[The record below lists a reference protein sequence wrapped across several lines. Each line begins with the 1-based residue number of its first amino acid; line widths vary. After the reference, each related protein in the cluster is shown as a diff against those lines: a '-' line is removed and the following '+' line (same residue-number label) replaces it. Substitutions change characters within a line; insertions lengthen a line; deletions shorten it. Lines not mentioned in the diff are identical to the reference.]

1 MSSVILTPP
10 LLRNAVTW
18 RSVMISRPAT
28 LRRDKFALL
37 IEQEQNARVPFEDIA
52 VIVLNHAE
60 ITLTHS
66 VLSACGEY
74 GIGVFSSG
82 PTHHPNGVFLPFLPH
97 SRATRMLRLQLALG
111 KPTAKRAWQTIIQA
125 KIQNQANCLK
135 LAEQSGVDKLESM
148 ARRVRS
154 GDPDNLESQA
164 SAFYF
169 RALFGNDFHRGQP
182 RWINASLDY
191 GYAVLRAAIARGLV
205 AHGFLPALGLFHASE
220 QNAFNLADDLI
231 EPYRPLV
238 DLHVIQHSLGHGVE
252 DLLPADKVPLVSL
265 LNVDMTMPR
274 GTMSV
279 LASIEQA
286 VESLA
291 RLYEGGSETLLE
303 LPRLSGLTLHRH
315 EC

>member
-1 MSSVILTPP
+1 M
-10 LLRNAVTW
+10 TW
-18 RSVMISRPAT
+18 RSLMISRPAA
-28 LRRDKFALL
+28 LRREKFALL
-37 IEQEQNARVPFEDIA
+37 IEQEQDARVPFEDIA
-52 VIVLNHAE
+52 IIVLNHRE

-66 VLSACGEY
+66 VLSACAEY
-74 GIGVFSSG
+74 GIGLFSTG

-111 KPTAKRAWQTIIQA
+111 RPAAKRAWQTIIQA

-135 LAEQSGVDKLESM
+135 LANKPGSDKLESM

-164 SAFYF
+164 SAVYF
-169 RALFGNDFHRGQP
+169 RALYGNDFHRGQP
-182 RWINASLDY
+182 RWINAALDY

-231 EPYRPLV
+231 EPYRPLA
-238 DLHVIQHSLGHGVE
+238 DLHVSKHSLGHGVD
-252 DLLPADKVPLVSL
+252 DLLPTDKVPLVSL
-265 LNVDMTMPR
+265 LNVDMATPR
-274 GTMSV
+274 GTMSA
-279 LASIEQA
+279 LTSIEQA

-291 RLYEGGSETLLE
+291 RLYEGGSEILLE
-303 LPRLSGLTLHRH
+303 LPQFTGLAVHQH

>member
-1 MSSVILTPP
+1 M
-10 LLRNAVTW
+10 TW

-28 LRRDKFALL
+28 LRREKFALL
-37 IEQEQNARVPFEDIA
+37 IEQKQAARVPFEDIA
-52 VIVLNHAE
+52 VIVLDHAE
-60 ITLTHS
+60 ITLSHS

-74 GIGVFSSG
+74 GIGLFSTG

-111 KPTAKRAWQTIIQA
+111 KPAAKRAWQTIIQA
-125 KIQNQANCLK
+125 KIQNQATCLK
-135 LAEQSGVDKLESM
+135 FANKPGLERLESL

-164 SAFYF
+164 SALYF
-169 RALFGNDFHRGQP
+169 RAIYGNDFHRGQP
-182 RWINASLDY
+182 RWINGALDY
-191 GYAVLRAAIARGLV
+191 GYAVFRAAIARGLV

-238 DLHVIQHSLGHGVE
+238 DLHVIEHCLGHGVD
-252 DLLPADKVPLVSL
+252 DLLPADKAALVSL
-265 LNVDMTMPR
+265 LNVNMAMPR
-274 GTMSV
+274 GTMSA
-279 LASIEQA
+279 LSSIEQA

-291 RLYEGGSETLLE
+291 RLYEGGSEILLE
-303 LPRLSGLTLHRH
+303 LPQLTGLALHQH

>member
-1 MSSVILTPP
+1 MSLATSTPRR
-10 LLRNAVTW
+10 LRNAVTW

-28 LRRDKFALL
+28 LRREKFALL
-37 IEQEQNARVPFEDIA
+37 IEQEQDARVPFEDIA
-52 VIVLNHAE
+52 VIVLNHRE

-74 GIGVFSSG
+74 GIGLFSTGS
-82 PTHHPNGVFLPFLPH
+82 THHPNGVFLPFLQH

-111 KPTAKRAWQTIIQA
+111 RPAAKRAWQALIQA
-125 KIQNQANCLK
+125 KIQNQACCLK
-135 LAEQSGVDKLESM
+135 LADKPGVERLESL

-164 SAFYF
+164 SAVYF

-182 RWINASLDY
+182 RWINAALDY
-191 GYAVLRAAIARGLV
+191 GYAVFRAAIARGLV

-238 DLHVIQHSLGHGVE
+238 DLHVIEHCLGHGV
-252 DLLPADKVPLVSL
+252 DNLLPMDKAALVSL
-265 LNVDMTMPR
+265 LNVDMAMPR
-274 GTMSV
+274 GTMSA
-279 LASIEQA
+279 LTSIEQA

-291 RLYEGGSETLLE
+291 RLYEGSSETLLE
-303 LPRLSGLTLHRH
+303 LPRLIGLALHQY

>member
-1 MSSVILTPP
+1 M
-10 LLRNAVTW
+10 TW

-28 LRRDKFALL
+28 LRREKFALL
-37 IEQEQNARVPFEDIA
+37 VEQEQTARLPFEDIA
-52 VIVLNHAE
+52 IIVLNHRE
-60 ITLTHS
+60 ITLTHP

-74 GIGVFSSG
+74 GIGLFSTG
-82 PTHHPNGVFLPFLPH
+82 PNHQPNGVFMPFLPH

-111 KPTAKRAWQTIIQA
+111 RPAAKRAWQSIIQA
-125 KIQNQANCLK
+125 KIGNQATALNLTGTPG
-135 LAEQSGVDKLESM
+135 AERRESL

-164 SAFYF
+164 SGLYF
-169 RALFGNDFHRGQP
+169 RALFGSNFHRGQP
-182 RWINASLDY
+182 RWINAALDY

-231 EPYRPLV
+231 EPFRPLV
-238 DLHVIQHSLGHGVE
+238 ELHVFKHRTGHEVDE
-252 DLLPADKVPLVSL
+252 LQPTDKAALVSL
-265 LNVDMTMPR
+265 LNVDLDMPR
-274 GTMSV
+274 GTMSALSAV
-279 LASIEQA
+279 EQA

-291 RLYEGGSETLLE
+291 RLYEGNGEGSLE
-303 LPRLSGLTLHRH
+303 LPQLIGLAQHQY